1 MLCISGLGNLNIL
14 SGDGNDAILIK
25 QSRGNIYIHA
35 GAGNDTIQIDSV
47 GGNVT
52 DVLGGTGND
61 RLLLDGRDPN
71 STIIRNT
78 MNGTRI
84 DWNGGEGDDM
94 VEMYFVSAGSTNL
107 NIIGDADG
115 TNEVIANCADLPCT
129 ILSRQTFLANIHD
142 PGLSNSTV
150 ERISVDETASITSLI
165 LHLNSGENS
174 VSFDDTFAEIEVFGG
189 NETDSFS
196 VGQVYNDVSSASSNL
211 AHQSNS

>member
-1 MLCISGLGNLNIL
+1 
-14 SGDGNDAILIK
+14 
-25 QSRGNIYIHA
+25 
-35 GAGNDTIQIDSV
+35 
-47 GGNVT
+47 
-52 DVLGGTGND
+52 
-61 RLLLDGRDPN
+61 
-71 STIIRNT
+71 

-174 VSFDDTFAEIEVFGG
+174 VSFDDTFAEMEVFGG

-211 AHQSNS
+211 AHQSNSLAVLNVTFLFLYCTGSC